1 MGLDCGPRRAVGVER
16 TRTDSELFLRT
27 LGGQGSCA
35 PKCCSPGSGSPRIAP
50 DPLITDVVA
59 GALAFRRG
67 EVGGTG
73 APRAHLEWIP
83 LLWLRRLA
91 LMGASGSRS
100 SGLPPAGRFSGLNLS
115 LFGPHGAQCLWLLL
129 LESDIFLKEVYTLT
143 FHRKGPR
150 EFSTFPS

>member
-1 MGLDCGPRRAVGVER
+1 MER
-16 TRTDSELFLRT
+16 TRTDSELFLWM

-50 DPLITDVVA
+50 NPLITDMVA
-59 GALAFRRG
+59 GALAFRPG

-91 LMGASGSRS
+91 LMGGLREPLFRAASSWKVQWFELVS
-100 SGLPPAGRFSGLNLS
+100 
-115 LFGPHGAQCLWLLL
+115 FGPHGAQCLWLIL
-129 LESDIFLKEVYTLT
+129 LESDLFLKEVYTLT